1 MAEKENDKKYFTQR
15 ELADRWECVE
25 GTIINYRN
33 KGIISFF
40 QLPASTKVLYPVD
53 EIIELEK
60 NNTIKKG
67 GNNKPEVEVK
77 RVKPCV
83 SSSKNKEWRM

>member
-1 MAEKENDKKYFTQR
+1 MAEEEKSKTFFTQK
-15 ELADRWECVE
+15 ELANRWQCAQ

-40 QLPASTKVLYPVD
+40 QLPASTKVLYPID
-53 EIIELEK
+53 EVLEIEK

-67 GNNKPEVEVK
+67 GNKPEVEVK

-83 SSSKNKEWRM
+83 SSSKKKEWRM

>member
-1 MAEKENDKKYFTQR
+1 MSGEDNEKQYFTQK
-15 ELADRWECVE
+15 ELANRWQCAQ

-40 QLPASTKVLYPVD
+40 QLPESTKILYPVD

-67 GNNKPEVEVK
+67 GNKPEVEVK